1 MRRGRLRPP
10 PVAPAVRGEANA
22 SSDSLS
28 TRGPRSR
35 ALPAPPGTSTRI
47 ILHAALVV
55 VRNRFH
61 RAGPCRA
68 RRVAPGARRGAG
80 GPHGSAGQC
89 TSAGTGRQR
98 QICAAGWRLWRR
110 LQRRR
115 AGGGGRGQ
123 RWSSRPGL
131 RCGWRGPP
139 NRASHR
145 DTSSRARPQAP
156 RPSRGRGHARTS
168 ASRHGRRVRPPR
180 GRGGRRVEVRIGLA
194 GYTTG
199 TRGYCLWRG
208 AVISQ

>member
-35 ALPAPPGTSTRI
+35 ALPAPPGTSTCI
-47 ILHAALVV
+47 ILHAALVR
-55 VRNRFH
+55 VRVRFH

-68 RRVAPGARRGAG
+68 QRVAPGAGRGAG

-89 TSAGTGRQR
+89 TSAGTGRR
-98 QICAAGWRLWRR
+98 RHVRAAGRPLCRQS
-110 LQRRR
+110 QRRR
-115 AGGGGRGQ
+115 AGGGGWLQ
-123 RWSSRPGL
+123 RWSGRPGL
-131 RCGWRGPP
+131 CGWRGPP

-145 DTSSRARPQAP
+145 ATSSRARPQAP
-156 RPSRGRGHARTS
+156 RPSQGRGHARTS
-168 ASRHGRRVRPPR
+168 ASRRGRRVRPPR
-180 GRGGRRVEVRIGLA
+180 GRGGRRVEVRISGY